1 MKGDV
6 LMGFEKMF
14 SKIFY
19 KEVSKYVDQR
29 AKQKKK
35 DREIN
40 KIHTEKHRQ
49 NQKIHD
55 EKVRIFQDKIDIA
68 DDYLQKEVNILNEFK
83 KNEAMIERFFTK
95 NHWLKSVQQRSP
107 RANFSLITLTTYQR
121 EDLLKK
127 LQLTPRLYVQQDLY
141 SLGKPTRDT
150 TLEFIILNTP
160 TIKKLSAL
168 QDLKGYRLY
177 ITTHI
182 ASSKQG
188 TRTICFGLLIKDD
201 AKQPF

>member
-1 MKGDV
+1 
-6 LMGFEKMF
+6 MGFEKMF

-19 KEVSKYVDQR
+19 KEVSKYVDQQ

-35 DREIN
+35 NREIN
-40 KIHTEKHRQ
+40 KIHTEQHRQ
-49 NQKIHD
+49 NQKIQD

-68 DDYLQKEVNILNEFK
+68 DDYLQKEVNILYEFK
-83 KNEAMIERFFTK
+83 KNEAMIDRFFTK
-95 NHWLKSVQQRSP
+95 NHWLKSVQQRNP
-107 RANFSLITLTTYQR
+107 PANFSLITLTTYQR

-127 LQLTPRLYVQQDLY
+127 LQLTPRLYVQKDLY
-141 SLGKPTRDT
+141 TLGKPTRDS

-160 TIKKLSAL
+160 IIKKISAL

-177 ITTHI
+177 IATHI
-182 ASSKQG
+182 ASRKQG
-188 TRTICFGLLIKDD
+188 TLTICFGLVIKDD